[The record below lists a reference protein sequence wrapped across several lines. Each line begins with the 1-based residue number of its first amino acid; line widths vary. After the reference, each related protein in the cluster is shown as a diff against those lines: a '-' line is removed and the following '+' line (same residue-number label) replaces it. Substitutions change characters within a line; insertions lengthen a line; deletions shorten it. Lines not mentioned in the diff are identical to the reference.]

1 MAKSHW
7 LINPKRTEVK
17 RFIKNDKRIDGVF
30 EYMFVDTGKIV
41 GVLGKE
47 PPVITTTV
55 SVDIDLAR
63 EIYERLI
70 SQGWRKTE
78 EVWRKKRYLV
88 LFSRNLLLLNL
99 LNCGRVTRLKSYQAT
114 LHLELELYLSYLHLR
129 DLYKIQFQ
137 LEFFSCKLL

>member
-1 MAKSHW
+1 MTKSYW

-17 RFIKNDKRIDGVF
+17 RFIKNDKSIDGVF

-47 PPVITTTV
+47 PPLMKTTI

-70 SQGWRKTE
+70 SQGWKKTE
-78 EVWRKKRYLV
+78 EVWSKKE
-88 LFSRNLLLLNL
+88 S
-99 LNCGRVTRLKSYQAT
+99 
-114 LHLELELYLSYLHLR
+114 
-129 DLYKIQFQ
+129 
-137 LEFFSCKLL
+137 

>member
-7 LINPKRTEVK
+7 LINPERTEVK
-17 RFIKNDKRIDGVF
+17 RFIKNHKSIDGVF

-47 PPVITTTV
+47 PPLMTTTI

-70 SQGWRKTE
+70 SQGWEKTRE
-78 EVWRKKRYLV
+78 FW
-88 LFSRNLLLLNL
+88 
-99 LNCGRVTRLKSYQAT
+99 LK
-114 LHLELELYLSYLHLR
+114 
-129 DLYKIQFQ
+129 
-137 LEFFSCKLL
+137 